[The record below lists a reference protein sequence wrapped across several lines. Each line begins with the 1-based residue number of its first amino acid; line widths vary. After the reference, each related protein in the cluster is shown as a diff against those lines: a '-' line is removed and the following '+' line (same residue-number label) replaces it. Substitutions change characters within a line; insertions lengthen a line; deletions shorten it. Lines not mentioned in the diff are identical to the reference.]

1 MYSALLNSV
10 HHMRIAMLAGA
21 NLHTLLQECDY
32 YLTMARK
39 YENVFFKTLLLLS
52 RESISVLIDKNE
64 AGNTVT
70 EHVLK
75 SAIPNESMYFQRA
88 VQSYWLG
95 RTERCQHYA
104 EKMLQMKKARHL
116 RPAILFY
123 YGLNASQMMKNT
135 KSPKGKVTARNALKA
150 MKSAAKH
157 SEWNYKNK
165 FLLLEAETFSLQG
178 KDKRARL
185 TYAAAI
191 EAARASKFV
200 HEEGLAY
207 ELAGLHHL
215 KYRDTEKAR
224 ELFLQA
230 KECYTVWGSTMKV
243 ENIQSQIDLL

>member
-1 MYSALLNSV
+1 
-10 HHMRIAMLAGA
+10 MLAGA
-21 NLHTLLQECDY
+21 NLQNLLQECDY
-32 YLTMARK
+32 YLTMANK
-39 YENVFFKTLLLLS
+39 YEIVFSKTLLLLF
-52 RESISVLIDKNE
+52 RESISVLIGKNE
-64 AGNTVT
+64 AGNPVT
-70 EHVLK
+70 EHAL
-75 SAIPNESMYFQRA
+75 IRESVYFQRA

-95 RTERCQHYA
+95 FTERCQHYV
-104 EKMLQMKKARHL
+104 EKMLQMKKAGHL

-123 YGLNASQMMKNT
+123 HGLNSSQMMKRSNAS
-135 KSPKGKVTARNALKA
+135 KHQVTARNALAA

-165 FLLLEAETFSLQG
+165 FLLLEAETFSFEG
-178 KDKRARL
+178 KDEKARL

-191 EAARASKFV
+191 EAARSSKFV

-215 KYRDTEKAR
+215 KYLDTEKAR

-243 ENIQSQIDLL
+243 ESIQSRIDLL